1 MKTDG
6 DRVEAGRN
14 VKVGMRQRRKIGP
27 LESFARTK
35 AGTIVRQANHSLQVQ
50 NLGAPKI
57 Q

>member
-6 DRVEAGRN
+6 DRDEAGRN
-14 VKVGMRQRRKIGP
+14 VKVRMRQKRKICP

-35 AGTIVRQANHSLQVQ
+35 AGTIARQANQSLQVR
-50 NLGAPKI
+50 NLGAQKT